1 MAYYYPNPF
10 VNLIVTLLDIYG
22 WIVLAAVVMSWLV
35 NFGVINIHNQ
45 FARSIVRFL
54 DAMTEPL
61 FRQVRRFVPSI
72 GGLDISPLI
81 VLIGVLFLQNLVQ
94 WGAVRLGL

>member
-1 MAYYYPNPF
+1 MAYYTPNPF
-10 VNLIVTLLDIYG
+10 VSLIVTLLDIYT

-35 NFGVINIHNQ
+35 SFGVINTYNQ

-61 FRQVRRFVPSI
+61 FRQVRRVIPSI

-81 VLIGVLFLQNLVQ
+81 VLIGVVFLQNLVQ
-94 WGAVRLGL
+94 WGAARLGL

>member
-10 VNLIVTLLDIYG
+10 VNLVVTLLDIYT
-22 WIVLAAVVMSWLV
+22 WIVLAAVVMSWLIT
-35 NFGVINIHNQ
+35 FGVINTYNQ

-54 DAMTEPL
+54 NAMTEPL
-61 FRQVRRFVPSI
+61 FRQVRRVIPSI

-81 VLIGVLFLQNLVQ
+81 VLIGVVFLQNLVQ
-94 WGAVRLGL
+94 WGAVHLGL